1 MKDKF
6 VYCSINKENK
16 KEVMKETEN
25 IKDPNQLDL
34 FAGIVLTVE
43 QQKQVDHYIDSANK
57 NNNYQR
63 NRVQQIE
70 QLLVET
76 GFKGGIDFENT
87 FKSSLETRTVKIGW
101 GNIPFETE
109 ITAFFNSG
117 DINLLGE
124 CFNIYDKKI
133 ENRKF
138 GVDISNGKLQSSTTI
153 QGQYRFIKPKTLLEK
168 LKLSNERAKQ
178 QLEDYQ
184 KESGLKQ
191 SVVEKYTKLYP
202 NATITVKNDWTKY
215 SGRFEV
221 IEIKFESGSY
231 VLFRLDTYNNKE
243 YIYQK
248 HDAEIATL
256 SIEELLNRFSK
267 Q

>member
-1 MKDKF
+1 
-6 VYCSINKENK
+6 
-16 KEVMKETEN
+16 MKETEN

-34 FAGIVLTVE
+34 FAGIELTVE

-57 NNNYQR
+57 STNYQR

-70 QLLVET
+70 QLLIET
-76 GFKGGIDFENT
+76 GFQVGIDFENT
-87 FKSSLETRTVKIGW
+87 FKSFLETRTVGIGW
-101 GNIPFETE
+101 LNNKFETE
-109 ITAFFNSG
+109 VTAFFSSG
-117 DINLLGE
+117 DINLLGV
-124 CFNIYDKKI
+124 CFNEYDKKI

-178 QLEDYQ
+178 QLEDYK
-184 KESGLKQ
+184 KENGLKQ

-202 NATITVKNDWTKY
+202 NATITVQNDWTKY

-221 IEIKFESGSY
+221 IEIKFASGSFIQ
-231 VLFRLDTYNNKE
+231 FRLDTYKNVE
-243 YIYQK
+243 YLYKK
-248 HDAEIATL
+248 HDAEFDNL
-256 SIEELLNRFSK
+256 NSEELLNRFSK

>member
-1 MKDKF
+1 
-6 VYCSINKENK
+6 
-16 KEVMKETEN
+16 MKETEN

-57 NNNYQR
+57 STNYQR

-101 GNIPFETE
+101 GNTQFETE

-117 DINLLGE
+117 DINLLGI
-124 CFNIYDKKI
+124 CFNEYDKKI
-133 ENRKF
+133 EKRKF

-178 QLEDYQ
+178 QLEEYQ
-184 KESGLKQ
+184 KQSGLKQ

-202 NATITVKNDWTKY
+202 NATIIVKSDWTKY
-215 SGRFEV
+215 SGSFET
-221 IEIKFESGSY
+221 IEVKFESGSY

-248 HDAEIATL
+248 HDAEFNNL
-256 SIEELLNRFSK
+256 NSEELLNRFSK